1 MAKRKETIQE
11 LTPQEERK
19 LMQLERREAEIKRQ
33 QERRGKREDK
43 RRQSY

>member
-1 MAKRKETIQE
+1 MAKRKDIIQE

-19 LMQLERREAEIKRQ
+19 LMQLERREALMERQLDRRSKRQ
-33 QERRGKREDK
+33 DK

>member
-1 MAKRKETIQE
+1 MAKRKEIIQE

-19 LMQLERREAEIKRQ
+19 LMQLERREAEIERQ
-33 QERRGKREDK
+33 QERRSKRQGK

>member
-1 MAKRKETIQE
+1 VAKRKETIQE